1 MSGEPVFLAHGVRS
15 GGLTSLLVADG
26 LDTEVRVDKD
36 ASPLGD
42 LDRDPVGIHPG
53 GRRQLVGHRRLPRTA
68 PDHDHPKDHPTA
80 AVTAQQLTVTW
91 ADARVTTCTL
101 PDQSPTSSSTR
112 ATAPDVTTT
121 KRRAP

>member
-1 MSGEPVFLAHGVRS
+1 MAHGVRS

-26 LDTEVRVDKD
+26 LDTEVRLDKD

-42 LDRDPVGIHPG
+42 
-53 GRRQLVGHRRLPRTA
+53 RTA
-68 PDHDHPKDHPTA
+68 TPWASTPAVAGSWWVTAVCLAAAPRHDPPTA

-91 ADARVTTCTL
+91 PDGRRDHARTCPTS
-101 PDQSPTSSSTR
+101 SPTSSSTR